1 CRLAGRRLEGFFIMC
16 GIGGWLGTLPDHE
29 GLAKRMVQAL
39 QHRGPDAHGI
49 RSWSK
54 ATLVHTRLSIID
66 LSLAGAQPMTNEDG
80 TVWTVFNGEIYN
92 HRELR
97 HDLETRGHVFKGHS
111 DTEVLPH
118 LYEEEGLTFVA
129 KLRGMFA
136 LAIYDTRTYT
146 LILARDRF

>member
-1 CRLAGRRLEGFFIMC
+1 MGF
-16 GIGGWLGTLPDHE
+16 G
-29 GLAKRMVQAL
+29 
-39 QHRGPDAHGI
+39 HGE
-49 RSWSK
+49 

-66 LSLAGAQPMTNEDG
+66 LSPAARSLAGKDG

-97 HDLETRGHVFKGHS
+97 HGLEKRGHVFKGHS

-118 LYEEEGLTFVA
+118 LYEEDGVELIS

-136 LAIYDTRTYT
+136 VAVM
-146 LILARDRF
+146 ILSRNDSRRDRFGIKPLFYAPQKDRLGFANEIKRCSSYRH